1 MRAAV
6 SNGDSTSP
14 RRHLTYY
21 AAAAA
26 AAVTTATGCASQQ
39 VSPLATLVSSM
50 VWLLRYFLRSFLPRQ

>member
-21 AAAAA
+21 AAAA

-50 VWLLRYFLRSFLPRQ
+50 VWLLRYFLLSFLPRQ